1 MIIFVFLETW
11 NIPCLSCC
19 ISTSALDCDFWTA
32 AVLSFSPW
40 CLQGLEWG
48 QWRPMAALCWMR
60 DESNNLLG
68 ANFFYSSEFRS
79 CWETNEDISG
89 VLLIKLVWRTDLDL
103 SPEWPFYSCPL
114 ISSLRPAWAENWVCK
129 VGSGTVVPS
138 HRETQE
144 ISKKM
149 VTCNDQWISDSC
161 MSWFGLSLLSQWRE
175 KADLSPGAFWVRQ
188 KSLFYGTA
196 KGWRGEMALTIWAGV
211 DRLLGWRQ
219 DLWCLE
225 GRV

>member
-1 MIIFVFLETW
+1 M
-11 NIPCLSCC
+11 
-19 ISTSALDCDFWTA
+19 TSWRA

-48 QWRPMAALCWMR
+48 QWRPTAALRWMR
-60 DESNNLLG
+60 DQSNNLLG
-68 ANFFYSSEFRS
+68 ANSFYSSEFRS

-114 ISSLRPAWAENWVCK
+114 ISSLKLAWAESWVCK

-144 ISKKM
+144 ISKKWQPVM
-149 VTCNDQWISDSC
+149 INGYRTLVCHDLGCHFSPNGERRQIFFPWCFLGKTKIPLLWDSKRVERGDGSHD
-161 MSWFGLSLLSQWRE
+161 MSWSG
-175 KADLSPGAFWVRQ
+175 
-188 KSLFYGTA
+188 
-196 KGWRGEMALTIWAGV
+196 
-211 DRLLGWRQ
+211 
-219 DLWCLE
+219 
-225 GRV
+225 